1 MTQDE
6 FAKTRLSA
14 EIDLSKYV
22 NSTGLASQQYSYPEL
37 EDDDR
42 RTEGLTSLG
51 DSLPDSV
58 NWISE
63 NAVSPVKNQYGC
75 GSCWAFTAVRKHLK
89 SKIFSFRNVFLFILK
104 PKKNQT
110 GVVESLYAIKN
121 KSFRRFS
128 EQHLVDCTLN
138 QYNQQTGKT
147 NLGCNG
153 GWPENAFDYIKNSGI
168 VEEAN
173 YPYRQKVKEFF
184 FPPLIF
190 LQSHGALKLCCF
202 EKGGYMSIE

>member
-1 MTQDE
+1 LSHNHENQLNGTGYTTEINEFAYLTQDE

-14 EIDLSKYV
+14 EIDLSKYL

-75 GSCWAFTAVRKHLK
+75 GSCWAFTAVRKH
-89 SKIFSFRNVFLFILK
+89 FN
-104 PKKNQT
+104 
-110 GVVESLYAIKN
+110 
-121 KSFRRFS
+121 
-128 EQHLVDCTLN
+128 
-138 QYNQQTGKT
+138 
-147 NLGCNG
+147 
-153 GWPENAFDYIKNSGI
+153 
-168 VEEAN
+168 
-173 YPYRQKVKEFF
+173 
-184 FPPLIF
+184 
-190 LQSHGALKLCCF
+190 
-202 EKGGYMSIE
+202 